1 MDKRPYVLIVG
12 SNPEVADL
20 FRQKGLRPDESRC
33 KLLGFLSLDNS
44 ATQGLAPNITCL
56 GTAKNLRD
64 YIFRN
69 PVDVVLLLSSLSTS
83 ACEELLEPILEI
95 GLSLAVPTG
104 VTVCLKSDLLE
115 KTAVRHENLLGMGV
129 TTMSTV
135 WRSRSYLI
143 AKRALDFV
151 LSSTFLVIFSPLFL
165 LIALA
170 VKLTDPR
177 EPVLYPWRVLG
188 KNGKPFVGYKFRT
201 MVPNADDL
209 KQEMLKFNEMQGP
222 VFKMRKDPRITR
234 LGRVL
239 RKFSLDELPQ
249 LYSVLKGD
257 MSLVGPRPPSAQ
269 EVAGFEF
276 WQRRKLCV
284 TPGISCLWQI
294 NGRNEIHKFSEWV
307 RLDLQYIQSASFL
320 LDLKIILLTIPAVL
334 SARGA
339 S

>member
-12 SNPEVADL
+12 SAPEVAKLIEQRGSQSENLRHKLLGYMSLDNPSVTDHAL
-20 FRQKGLRPDESRC
+20 GLPFLGTSKGLR
-33 KLLGFLSLDNS
+33 
-44 ATQGLAPNITCL
+44 
-56 GTAKNLRD
+56 D
-64 YIFRN
+64 YVFRN
-69 PVDVVLLLSSLSTS
+69 PVDVVLLLSSLSPA

-95 GLSLAVPTG
+95 GLTLAAPKG
-104 VTVCLKSDLLE
+104 VTVSLKSELLE
-115 KTAVRHENLLGMGV
+115 KTSIHHESILGVEATAM
-129 TTMSTV
+129 TTV
-135 WRSRSYLI
+135 WQSSGYLF
-143 AKRALDFV
+143 AKRALDCLLSVVSLV
-151 LSSTFLVIFSPLFL
+151 LLSPVFI

-170 VKLTDPR
+170 VKLSDPR
-177 EPVLYPWRVLG
+177 QSVFYAWHVLG

-209 KQEMLKFNEMQGP
+209 KRKMLEFNEMQGP
-222 VFKMRKDPRITR
+222 VFKMRNDPRTTR
-234 LGRVL
+234 LGRIL

-269 EVAGFEF
+269 EAAEFEF
-276 WQRRKLCV
+276 WQRRKLSV

-294 NGRNEIHKFSEWV
+294 NGRNDIHKFSDWV

>member
-12 SNPEVADL
+12 SDLEVA
-20 FRQKGLRPDESRC
+20 E
-33 KLLGFLSLDNS
+33 LLERMGPRSGDSGHKILGYLSLDGS
-44 ATQGLAPNITCL
+44 PVPDRSIGISCL
-56 GTAKNLRD
+56 GSTKILRD

-69 PVDVVLLLSSLSTS
+69 PVDVVLLLSSLSPA
-83 ACEELLEPILEI
+83 ACEELLEPIFEI
-95 GLSLAVPTG
+95 GLTVTVPRG
-104 VTVCLKSDLLE
+104 VTVCLKSELLE
-115 KTAVRHENLLGMGV
+115 RTFIRHKSFLGLEA
-129 TTMSTV
+129 TTMTTV
-135 WRSRSYLI
+135 WQSRGYLF
-143 AKRALDFV
+143 AKKALDSS
-151 LSSTFLVIFSPLFL
+151 LSAILLIVFSPILL

-170 VKLTDPR
+170 IKLSDPR
-177 EPVLYPWRVLG
+177 EPVLYPWHVLG

-209 KQEMLKFNEMQGP
+209 KQEMLEFNEMQGP
-222 VFKMRKDPRITR
+222 VFKMRNDPRITR
-234 LGRVL
+234 LGRIL

-269 EVAGFEF
+269 EAKGFEF
-276 WQRRKLCV
+276 WQRRKLSV

-294 NGRNEIHKFSEWV
+294 NGRNDIHKFSEWV
-307 RLDLQYIQSASFL
+307 RLDLQYIQTASIL